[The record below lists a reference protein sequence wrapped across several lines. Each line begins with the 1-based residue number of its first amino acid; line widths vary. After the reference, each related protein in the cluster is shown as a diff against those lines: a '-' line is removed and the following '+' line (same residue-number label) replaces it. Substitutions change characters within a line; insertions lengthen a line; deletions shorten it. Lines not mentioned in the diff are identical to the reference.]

1 MCIRDRPWAKQEKL
15 DKQLDLEGNEV
26 YKVWI
31 RAKPIDGEANKS
43 LVDFLSEYFKT
54 PKNKIS
60 ILKGHTSRYKTVSIE

>member
-1 MCIRDRPWAKQEKL
+1 M
-15 DKQLDLEGNEV
+15 EGNEV